1 MTEPVKRECKKKDVE
16 LAKKLTRVVFNKWYS
31 ETMMENA
38 IVVPEEPS
46 DSPNKSPVRN
56 KQRGSP
62 VRNKQNGKNQ
72 TMQTESDSNEQMK
85 TRADSPEYTGT
96 L

>member
-1 MTEPVKRECKKKDVE
+1 MTESVKRECKKKDVE

-46 DSPNKSPVRN
+46 DSQNGSPVKN
-56 KQRGSP
+56 KPKGSP
-62 VRNKQNGKNQ
+62 VRNKQNGKNP
-72 TMQTESDSNEQMK
+72 TM
-85 TRADSPEYTGT
+85 
-96 L
+96 

>member
-38 IVVPEEPS
+38 ILVPEEPS
-46 DSPNKSPVRN
+46 DS
-56 KQRGSP
+56 
-62 VRNKQNGKNQ
+62 
-72 TMQTESDSNEQMK
+72 
-85 TRADSPEYTGT
+85 
-96 L
+96 